1 MNAPTPSEQMMGQM
15 VADLRQT
22 LTKVADT
29 VEAWPEKLEALL
41 DKRQYVDMKTFN
53 LSLELINK
61 TIASE
66 VAARQSADEM
76 ETNARVNADS
86 TEATARKAIGT
97 VVEKRGRRDAAVIAA
112 LGSAILVGV
121 ISFIVYLAEM
131 GVHPK

>member
-1 MNAPTPSEQMMGQM
+1 MGQM